1 MKKNIFLH
9 DNNSITTVD
18 FMTKVRENPTHK
30 PTFLCLST

>member
-1 MKKNIFLH
+1 MTINIFLH
-9 DNNSITTVD
+9 DNNSITTAA